1 MDALTA
7 DYRDLLRRWMEI
19 GPKLPVAELL
29 ERVNELEALLDARSG
44 PPRLGQVLTLPM
56 VGGHLDRGQDDAALD
71 RVAPRVS

>member
-19 GPKLPVAELL
+19 GPKLPIAELR
-29 ERVNELEALLDARSG
+29 ERVSELETLLDARSG

-56 VGGHLDRGQDDAALD
+56 VGGHLDRGEDNPALD
-71 RVAPRVS
+71 RLAPRVS